1 MEPTKVHS
9 VALQVLRDY
18 AAFADPQ
25 LGRWQR
31 RADGSLS
38 PSARSM
44 TMPLLQLFHGE
55 PGGKVWKN
63 AVDASLRTATSVAQ
77 VRRTSDCCGGG
88 CFETCMCHPDGS
100 CPAHDQLLRRGQNRW
115 LCLSFQVLFCRGHEC
130 KGKGWLDL

>member
-1 MEPTKVHS
+1 M
-9 VALQVLRDY
+9 LRDY

-38 PSARSM
+38 PNARSM

-55 PGGKVWKN
+55 PGGKQWKN

-77 VRRTSDCCGGG
+77 VRTPECCRRCSGCASQSSRHMFSQQSVAQPMLFKPTLVAHTCSTIVQDRTDVSMEWDASMYIFVG
-88 CFETCMCHPDGS
+88 
-100 CPAHDQLLRRGQNRW
+100 A
-115 LCLSFQVLFCRGHEC
+115 
-130 KGKGWLDL
+130 

>member
-1 MEPTKVHS
+1 MEPTKTHPVEW
-9 VALQVLRDY
+9 QVLRDY

-31 RADGSLS
+31 RPDGSLS

-77 VRRTSDCCGGG
+77 VRRDTDSCGDCP
-88 CFETCMCHPDGS
+88 EVCMCHCCWLMS
-100 CPAHDQLLRRGQNRW
+100 CA
-115 LCLSFQVLFCRGHEC
+115 
-130 KGKGWLDL
+130 

>member
-1 MEPTKVHS
+1 MILDWGPSRSRHRHDS
-9 VALQVLRDY
+9 SHWQVLRDY

-38 PSARSM
+38 PSARSV

-77 VRRTSDCCGGG
+77 VRARD
-88 CFETCMCHPDGS
+88 
-100 CPAHDQLLRRGQNRW
+100 
-115 LCLSFQVLFCRGHEC
+115 
-130 KGKGWLDL
+130 